1 MKTSERTTEMT
12 VVIGA
17 NGMRREALDF
27 VDLISKPDFCS
38 KQSIRIRAFFLDL
51 LIRNLDQENFG

>member
-1 MKTSERTTEMT
+1 MT

-17 NGMRREALDF
+17 NGMHREALDF